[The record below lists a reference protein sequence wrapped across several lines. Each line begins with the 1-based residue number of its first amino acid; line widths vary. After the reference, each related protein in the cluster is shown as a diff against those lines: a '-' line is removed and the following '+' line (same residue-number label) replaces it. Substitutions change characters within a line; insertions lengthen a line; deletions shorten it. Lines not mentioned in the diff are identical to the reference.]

1 MKVLP
6 LPYVVFEREAREFLI
21 ISHFHV
27 SPRLKNTARK
37 SLESQHSN
45 TNSIMTKTLT
55 PTLEHRYD
63 GFTGGTPVGNG
74 EWQVFMN
81 KKWTTL
87 LEITT
92 TALNDARFQA
102 LMKEKERLKSN
113 RNNMIDGVRLA
124 GLTGKAGQE
133 SLNGVYLLNEK
144 LVITIIRPL
153 CFRMK
158 RT

>member
-1 MKVLP
+1 MGV
-6 LPYVVFEREAREFLI
+6 
-21 ISHFHV
+21 
-27 SPRLKNTARK
+27 
-37 SLESQHSN
+37 
-45 TNSIMTKTLT
+45 
-55 PTLEHRYD
+55 

-87 LEITT
+87 PEITT
-92 TALNDARFQA
+92 TALNDAQAFQA
-102 LMKEKERLKSN
+102 LMKEKERLKRN

-144 LVITIIRPL
+144 LVINDHPTFMFQDEAYVMFEMRISLTYHSKIESTHTRTQIRSQGSL
-153 CFRMK
+153 HLS
-158 RT
+158 